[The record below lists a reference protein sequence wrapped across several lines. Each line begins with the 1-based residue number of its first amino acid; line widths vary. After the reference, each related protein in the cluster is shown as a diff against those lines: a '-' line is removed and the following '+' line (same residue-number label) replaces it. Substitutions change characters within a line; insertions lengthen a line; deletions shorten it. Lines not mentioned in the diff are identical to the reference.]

1 MKRFFGEIFVAG
13 LAEDSSRRNR
23 KTRKGYPRESDE
35 EKKYL
40 FSKYLIKQK
49 FAPCT

>member
-1 MKRFFGEIFVAG
+1 MKRFFW
-13 LAEDSSRRNR
+13 RNFR
-23 KTRKGYPRESDE
+23 CRIGRGQLEAKQENREGYPCESDE